1 MYIFQVICK
10 ILILYARNVW
20 IFAEYEIF
28 IVAKSLTRKI
38 KFGKN
43 KKIIISRSAQKET
56 PLRVQE

>member
-43 KKIIISRSAQKET
+43 KKK
-56 PLRVQE
+56 